1 MCSKNKLTKM
11 FMACAMAIVLM
22 MLGVIILP
30 VEVQAAGWPDYAREL
45 TLGNTITGSIKDGD
59 YHGKD
64 EEGKMTYWNV
74 YKFSVPKDGLLNIYI
89 ESEEQEYFTYS
100 TYGYNYNGFAIFDA
114 SEPDVLVWRSY
125 YGGNKIKSDYSSAR
139 NMYYGS
145 TEISLE
151 QGEYYFAVRRN
162 KTINTPYYLTLS
174 YKEPVFHVS
183 SISLD
188 RESLKIAVGEQQTL
202 QATIL
207 PNNATDKT
215 VTWKS
220 TNPSVAT
227 VDDGV
232 VTAVSAGE
240 TSITVTSSDGE
251 VSAICAVT
259 VTPAIVKGDIDN
271 VGGITLDDAWIAL
284 KAALKLDGIT
294 LDERQLAAADIDN
307 NDTVDLTDVRLIL
320 KRALHIISDF
330 ETLS

>member
-1 MCSKNKLTKM
+1 M
-11 FMACAMAIVLM
+11 
-22 MLGVIILP
+22 
-30 VEVQAAGWPDYAREL
+30 
-45 TLGNTITGSIKDGD
+45 
-59 YHGKD
+59 
-64 EEGKMTYWNV
+64 
-74 YKFSVPKDGLLNIYI
+74 PKDGLLNIYI

-125 YGGNKIKSDYSSAR
+125 YGGNKIKSNYSSAR

-207 PNNATDKT
+207 SNNATDKT

-227 VDDGV
+227 V
-232 VTAVSAGE
+232 E
-240 TSITVTSSDGE
+240 
-251 VSAICAVT
+251 
-259 VTPAIVKGDIDN
+259 
-271 VGGITLDDAWIAL
+271 
-284 KAALKLDGIT
+284 DGI
-294 LDERQLAAADIDN
+294 EIGWHY
-307 NDTVDLTDVRLIL
+307 VG
-320 KRALHIISDF
+320 
-330 ETLS
+330 